1 MPEQQNIEY
10 KSAWRDDYLKW
21 ISAFA
26 NAQGRKLFIGIN
38 DNGEVI
44 GVDDF
49 KKWMD
54 DIPNK
59 VINLLGI
66 MVDVNLHHKLK
77 KAYIEINVYPS
88 NVPISYHGVYYY
100 RSGSTKQ
107 ELKGNDLQNFL
118 LKKSGKS
125 WDALPIEDVNIK
137 DIDVLAIKY
146 FTNKA
151 VISGRMAN
159 EAKSDS
165 VKSVLQKLNLLTTN
179 EKLTNAAILIFG
191 KNPQRFFRQ
200 AYFKIGRFGKDDS
213 DLLFQDIIEG
223 NILEMADRVIT
234 ILRSK
239 YLTSPIH
246 YNGLQR
252 IETLEYPEE
261 ALREAI
267 LNAIVHKDYSGTTIQ
282 LSVYVDKLILW
293 NEGALPENLSIKQLK
308 GKHPS
313 IPRNKTI
320 AEVFFRAGFIEVWGR
335 GISKINSALVSLG
348 LPKLE
353 IEEYAGGMQLTFKKK
368 MGEVSDKVTENEHEN
383 EHKNEHE
390 NEHKN
395 ERIELLLAEIKKDK
409 FISINKLADK
419 IGVNRSTINRDL
431 TSLKRRNRIKRNG
444 PGKGGYWELIKF

>member
-1 MPEQQNIEY
+1 M
-10 KSAWRDDYLKW
+10 
-21 ISAFA
+21 
-26 NAQGRKLFIGIN
+26 
-38 DNGEVI
+38 
-44 GVDDF
+44 
-49 KKWMD
+49 
-54 DIPNK
+54 
-59 VINLLGI
+59 
-66 MVDVNLHHKLK
+66 
-77 KAYIEINVYPS
+77 
-88 NVPISYHGVYYY
+88 
-100 RSGSTKQ
+100 
-107 ELKGNDLQNFL
+107 
-118 LKKSGKS
+118 
-125 WDALPIEDVNIK
+125 
-137 DIDVLAIKY
+137 
-146 FTNKA
+146 
-151 VISGRMAN
+151 
-159 EAKSDS
+159 
-165 VKSVLQKLNLLTTN
+165 LQKLNLLTTN

-383 EHKNEHE
+383 EHKNE
-390 NEHKN
+390 
-395 ERIELLLAEIKKDK
+395 RIELLLAEIKKDK